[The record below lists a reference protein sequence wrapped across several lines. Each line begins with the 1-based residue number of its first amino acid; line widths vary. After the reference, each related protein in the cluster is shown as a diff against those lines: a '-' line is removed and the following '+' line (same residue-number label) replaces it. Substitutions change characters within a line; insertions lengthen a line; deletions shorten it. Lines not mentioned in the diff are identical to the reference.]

1 MEGGKAD
8 LVCCRQTHCI
18 EWVFD
23 EFGRALDRSHRFRFK
38 RKARKPTVPG
48 LQISRRTAHLKLWQE
63 WGRSLGLPVHWP
75 LWPAPL
81 PPLVGGLGLANAGP
95 VAVRMPAVTSATAAV
110 RNRRFLIEYHP
121 LSYPPEFFRTARPGW
136 CQGFGK
142 TLLNCRKCNRMTS
155 VATALSR
162 LGVVLVGARASGP

>member
-1 MEGGKAD
+1 VEGGKAD

-95 VAVRMPAVTSATAAV
+95 G
-110 RNRRFLIEYHP
+110 RRQDAGSHKRDGGSTKQTLPHRISPPFLT
-121 LSYPPEFFRTARPGW
+121 PPEFFSYNTTR
-136 CQGFGK
+136 
-142 TLLNCRKCNRMTS
+142 L
-155 VATALSR
+155 VSR
-162 LGVVLVGARASGP
+162 FRQDLAQ